1 VKAILLAAFVLL
13 GARAGFGCS
22 CAGPNPVC
30 SVFWTTGAV
39 FLGHVVRIDRDPGQ
53 LLVHFDVTKVYR
65 GSRSEQVVIHTPDQ
79 GPACGFAFERGRD
92 YVVYASA
99 GSNGDLATSHC
110 TRTHEVISRED
121 DADLQWMEGLAQSPA
136 GASIFGRIRM
146 QKVNRDG
153 SYDTS
158 GLARVAVKIQGPD
171 SKTVST
177 DAEGKFRVDGLAPGK
192 YVVSAKAP
200 NGYSAFEDWKPA
212 LGNRTCAEV
221 VWSTRLDGHIRGKVY
236 FKDGTP
242 AAGLFLQTK
251 AADAV
256 PGEPWTWKET
266 TSTTGPDGAF
276 DFAPLSPG
284 SYVFGV
290 NLDFSSIDGKYYRK
304 AFFPGTSKRGEAATI
319 TLGAGEMVGDL
330 SFYLPADSPPPSIP
344 VSVLVIGFDGR
355 PVSRAE
361 ITAEDDMWENSVT
374 SLAATTDENGK
385 AIVALRPGSHYDIE
399 AFVNLADSTQ
409 ACAEPVGVDARDE
422 TRDQPAAIVLKLSH
436 PFGNCMQFR
445 KAGVR

>member
-1 VKAILLAAFVLL
+1 MKAILLAAFALL

-30 SVFWTTGAV
+30 SVYWKTDTV
-39 FLGHVVRIDRDPGQ
+39 FLGHAIRIEQGAGEY
-53 LLVHFDVTKVYR
+53 LVHFDVTKLYR
-65 GSRSEQVVIHTPDQ
+65 GTRSEPMVIHTPDQ
-79 GPACGFAFERGRD
+79 GPMCGFAFERGRD
-92 YVVYASA
+92 YLVYASA
-99 GSNGDLATSHC
+99 VANGELATSRC
-110 TRTHEVISRED
+110 SRTHEVISREN
-121 DADLQWMEGLAQSPA
+121 DADLQWMEGLAHSPA
-136 GASIFGRIRM
+136 GVSIFGQIRK
-146 QKVNRDG
+146 QKLNRDG

-158 GLARVAVKIQGPD
+158 GLAGVGVAIQGPD

-177 DAEGKFRVDGLAPGK
+177 DAEGNFRADGLAPGK

-200 NGYSAFEDWKPA
+200 SGYSAFEDWKA
-212 LGNRTCAEV
+212 TLGNRACAEV

-236 FKDGTP
+236 FANGTP

-266 TSTTGPDGAF
+266 GSTTGPDGAF

-284 SYVFGV
+284 SYIFGV

-304 AFFPGTSKRGEAATI
+304 AFFPGTSNRREAATI
-319 TLGAGEMVGDL
+319 TLGAGERADDL
-330 SFYLPADSPPPSIP
+330 NFYLPPDSPRPSIP

-361 ITAEDDMWENSVT
+361 IIAKDDMWENSVT
-374 SLAATTDENGK
+374 NLAATTDENGK
-385 AIVALRPGSHYDIE
+385 AIVTLRPGSHYEIE

-422 TRDQPAAIVLKLSH
+422 SNIPTTPVVLKLSH
-436 PFGNCMQFR
+436 PFGNCMPAR
-445 KAGVR
+445 